1 MTEQSAIDTAVKRL
15 ALALDA
21 LDAAVERRKQ
31 ADRNEEGLAAQ
42 VQALGVDR
50 TRLAAALD
58 GETARSRRLETTNRE
73 IAERLDTRDRDNPVG
88 AGRARVTPWR
98 RSDAT
103 IAGRQFRLA
112 CEDGQEEHLQ
122 ELAKDID
129 QRIISLRR
137 KFGEIGDT
145 RLTVM
150 AALMV
155 ADEMAETM
163 QKMHRLEEDIA
174 ALQDARLVAVRP
186 RQGRVRRG
194 DRCFQFRR

>member
-1 MTEQSAIDTAVKRL
+1 DTAVRRL

-21 LDAAVERRKQ
+21 LDAAVERRRQ

-42 VQALGVDR
+42 VQALGIDR

-73 IAERLDTRDRDNPVG
+73 IAERLDTAVASIQSVLDLNECPMTQ
-88 AGRARVTPWR
+88 VT
-98 RSDAT
+98 AT
-103 IAGRQFRLA
+103 IAGRQYRLA

-122 ELAKDID
+122 SLANDIEKL
-129 QRIISLRR
+129 IIDLRR

-150 AALMV
+150 AALML
-155 ADEMAETM
+155 ADELAEAER
-163 QKMHRLEEDIA
+163 KMRRFEE
-174 ALQDARLVAVRP
+174 
-186 RQGRVRRG
+186 
-194 DRCFQFRR
+194 